1 MKTVEQPSNPATQ
14 QPLNR
19 RAGHRPPWLKIRVPG
34 DLDQLPVSR
43 LMHDLALNTVCQ
55 EARCPNIFECWQAGT
70 ATFMVLG
77 EICTRRCTFCAV
89 GKGLPG
95 AADDDEPRRVAEA
108 VEKMGVRHAVITM
121 VNRDD
126 MPDGGAEHVAKTVA
140 AVRARTGAAVEVL
153 ISDLEGNRDALR
165 VVVAAQPEVL
175 AHNIETVPRLYP
187 AVRPV
192 AKYRRSLDVLRW
204 AAEDAS
210 VILSEAKDLPQRD
223 EDPSPSSRLRMTG
236 MLVKS
241 SLMLGLGETEDE
253 ILAVAGDLREA
264 GVQIFTMGQYLAP
277 TGNHHPVRRYYTPE
291 EFAELGHAARALG
304 FKHVESAPLVRSSY
318 MAHRAIESAPD
329 AARDVR

>member
-1 MKTVEQPSNPATQ
+1 MSASI
-14 QPLNR
+14 NR
-19 RAGHRPPWLKIRVPG
+19 RAGVRPEWLRIRVPG

-43 LMHDLALNTVCQ
+43 LMRDLALNTVCQ
-55 EARCPNIFECWQAGT
+55 EARCPNIFECWGAGT

-89 GKGLPG
+89 GKGKPL
-95 AADDDEPRRVAEA
+95 AADADEPRRVAEA
-108 VEKMGVRHAVITM
+108 VAKMGIRHAVITM

-126 MPDGGAEHVAKTVA
+126 MPDGGAAHIAKCVA
-140 AVRARTGAAVEVL
+140 AVRARTGAAVEAL
-153 ISDLEGNRDALR
+153 ISDLEGNRDALQI
-165 VVVAAQPEVL
+165 VVDAQPEVL

-204 AAEDAS
+204 A
-210 VILSEAKDLPQRD
+210 SEVN
-223 EDPSPSSRLRMTG
+223 
-236 MLVKS
+236 MLTKS

-253 ILAVAGDLREA
+253 ILAVARDLRDA

-277 TGNHHPVRRYYTPE
+277 TGDHHPVRRYVPPD
-291 EFAELGHAARALG
+291 EFAALGEKARALG
-304 FKHVESAPLVRSSY
+304 FRHVESAPLVRSSY

-329 AARDVR
+329 AARDLR